1 MYNPKKFFI
10 MCKLKKAL
18 AAGDFES
25 LSTMDL
31 NVNDIES
38 IITDAEAALED
49 DTNLVGETQPTTS
62 LLRQRIER
70 AQKRINESQ
79 AIIEN
84 GNQLLEMIEKGEEIF
99 ALEDY

>member
-1 MYNPKKFFI
+1 

-18 AAGDFES
+18 AAGDFET

-38 IITDAEAALED
+38 IVTDAETALED
-49 DTNLVGETQPTTS
+49 DLLLIEETNPKTS
-62 LLRQRIER
+62 LLRQRVER
-70 AQKRINESQ
+70 AQKRVNESQ

-84 GNQLLEMIEKGEEIF
+84 GNKLLEMIEKGEEIF
-99 ALEDY
+99 AIEDY

>member
-1 MYNPKKFFI
+1 M
-10 MCKLKKAL
+10 
-18 AAGDFES
+18 
-25 LSTMDL
+25 STMDL